1 MDDDDWDDA
10 VLNEQVR
17 LLRRTVQGHVNG
29 AAALTGKRS
38 ATALGL
44 GQGRSSRRKTSDTRS
59 DAPAAVASSV
69 ALAAV
74 APGARGRHVAH
85 AGTGHMLGVSAQLSP
100 TKATGAVEAAARAKA
115 AKANKA
121 KENAIMKANK
131 LKAKA
136 DKAKANMAK
145 ASKKQN
151 KAPTTAKT
159 ATAHC
164 SETRVA
170 PTTALL
176 PFPHANALKGVLI
189 RVGTECS
196 GMEPVA
202 MALRNLGVLGQCSLE
217 FCCEINKWCKNFIL
231 QNHPPKRFFDDI
243 TLRDPRTTPPCDL
256 YVAGFPCQPFSRAG
270 LRQGRNDAK
279 GRGSIFDHIIT
290 YLRAHRPRAV
300 ILENVAG
307 LQELFAETF
316 REMLASLRDIKG
328 NGNQPYYVVSKR
340 LVDTAKWGL
349 PHSRKRIYIVCLSQ
363 EAMRT
368 CSAPFLWPRPSIAST
383 PIDDLLQPTCGS
395 DADLLALGPR
405 TRDKLLAYLEKLHTR
420 GYAPGTDTWII
431 NVFGRVPHG
440 MRGQSPCLTRGRAGA
455 GGHWVSSRSRLLTV
469 QEMLILQGM
478 AANVRR
484 AGISDRQL
492 GLMIGNAM
500 SVNVLE
506 RLLVRL
512 LPGVGLLRERL
523 HDRWA

>member
-74 APGARGRHVAH
+74 AVAPGARGRHVAH
-85 AGTGHMLGVSAQLSP
+85 AGTGHGVSAQLSP

-145 ASKKQN
+145 ANEKQK

-176 PFPHANALKGVLI
+176 PFPH
-189 RVGTECS
+189 
-196 GMEPVA
+196 MP
-202 MALRNLGVLGQCSLE
+202 
-217 FCCEINKWCKNFIL
+217 
-231 QNHPPKRFFDDI
+231 
-243 TLRDPRTTPPCDL
+243 
-256 YVAGFPCQPFSRAG
+256 
-270 LRQGRNDAK
+270 
-279 GRGSIFDHIIT
+279 
-290 YLRAHRPRAV
+290 
-300 ILENVAG
+300 
-307 LQELFAETF
+307 
-316 REMLASLRDIKG
+316 ML
-328 NGNQPYYVVSKR
+328 
-340 LVDTAKWGL
+340 
-349 PHSRKRIYIVCLSQ
+349 
-363 EAMRT
+363 
-368 CSAPFLWPRPSIAST
+368 
-383 PIDDLLQPTCGS
+383 
-395 DADLLALGPR
+395 
-405 TRDKLLAYLEKLHTR
+405 
-420 GYAPGTDTWII
+420 
-431 NVFGRVPHG
+431 
-440 MRGQSPCLTRGRAGA
+440 
-455 GGHWVSSRSRLLTV
+455 
-469 QEMLILQGM
+469 
-478 AANVRR
+478 
-484 AGISDRQL
+484 
-492 GLMIGNAM
+492 
-500 SVNVLE
+500 
-506 RLLVRL
+506 
-512 LPGVGLLRERL
+512 
-523 HDRWA
+523 